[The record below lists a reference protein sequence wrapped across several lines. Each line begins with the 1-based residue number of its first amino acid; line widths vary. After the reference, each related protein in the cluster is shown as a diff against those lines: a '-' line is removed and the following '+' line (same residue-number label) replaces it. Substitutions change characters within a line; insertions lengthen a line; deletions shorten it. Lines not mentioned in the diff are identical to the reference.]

1 MSTLEKIGL
10 GIVGVAFATT
20 LLLPD
25 RKTAEVFRAA
35 GAAFTQ
41 ALRTAMGR

>member
-1 MSTLEKIGL
+1 MSTFEKIGL
-10 GIVGVAFATT
+10 AIVGVAFATT

-35 GAAFTQ
+35 GTAFSQ